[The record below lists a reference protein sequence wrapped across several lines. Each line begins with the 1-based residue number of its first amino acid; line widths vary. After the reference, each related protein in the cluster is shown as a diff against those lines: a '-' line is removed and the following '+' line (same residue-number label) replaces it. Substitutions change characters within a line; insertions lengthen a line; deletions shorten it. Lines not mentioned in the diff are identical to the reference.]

1 MIFLRGNVKFKVENI
16 ISRFQLIS
24 FFLTMSGHPS
34 RRENV
39 LRKIF
44 AGKNLIMGISLL
56 GQKQKQPHKETVF
69 TTLTANHHS

>member
-1 MIFLRGNVKFKVENI
+1 MENI
-16 ISRFQLIS
+16 IVRLLINIT
-24 FFLTMSGHPS
+24 FLTMLGQPS

-44 AGKNLIMGISLL
+44 AGKNLIIGISLL